1 MSPEMVAW
9 YDRQFI
15 ANLRYNGWSVTNPV
29 ALNREAHKV
38 CALLQKGAT
47 PADVENK
54 MVAEVGITWNVA
66 QQFTSTAM
74 STYPSCP

>member
-1 MSPEMVAW
+1 MVAW

-15 ANLRYNGWSVTNPV
+15 ANLRYNGWVITNPV
-29 ALNREAHKV
+29 AMSRGAHKV
-38 CALLQKGAT
+38 CAMLQQGAA
-47 PADVENK
+47 PGDVNSK
-54 MVAEVGITWNVA
+54 MVAEVGIALNVA